1 MNHREKV
8 LALAVE
14 LLAAYADIALWE
26 IPSEEFESG
35 GRVAALLR
43 AAGLPDEAVPAW
55 GWGASLGGFVVAVTK
70 QTKETHEK

>member
-1 MNHREKV
+1 MVNREKI
-8 LALAVE
+8 LELAVD
-14 LLAAYADIALWE
+14 LLAAYADVALWE

-55 GWGASLGGFVVAVTK
+55 GWGASLGSFVQAVV
-70 QTKETHEK
+70 KEVQK